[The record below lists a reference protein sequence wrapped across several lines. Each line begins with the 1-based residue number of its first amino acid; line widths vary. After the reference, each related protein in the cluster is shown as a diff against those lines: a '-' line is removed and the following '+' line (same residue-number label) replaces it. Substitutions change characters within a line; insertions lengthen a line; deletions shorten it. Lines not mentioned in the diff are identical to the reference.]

1 MLTDKIVIIRYMI
14 YFALLGWYLMLPPTA
29 QRNGNPWPDGRAPL
43 GEWATAKSF
52 DTAKAC
58 ETEVD
63 KHRRVFEKAYREV
76 SHNDSSR
83 EFRARFF
90 VVTAGEAT
98 CIASD
103 DPRLREEAERDDKRS
118 QSP

>member
-1 MLTDKIVIIRYMI
+1 MEVH
-14 YFALLGWYLMLPPTA
+14 
-29 QRNGNPWPDGRAPL
+29 GRAPIAQ
-43 GEWATAKSF
+43 WAIAESF

-63 KHRRVFEKAYREV
+63 KHRKGFEKAYKQV
-76 SHNDSSR
+76 SHSNSSR

-103 DPRLREEAERDDKRS
+103 DPRLRQEAEGDDRRS
-118 QSP
+118 QNPGN